1 MGHQSTDFTT
11 GKAIARTVADSLA
24 TKLALSSFLT
34 TIQMPD
40 ICSPTANPS
49 TNPTLHK
56 ACPRSLTRRL
66 MGMMKAT
73 STKFCQS
80 KAYLQRQS
88 SITTTPWKQH
98 MATPSLSPT
107 AQSPVYRDPPNAI
120 KLHTSRW
127 NSTNMTA
134 AATLQGWIGST
145 VMLSQQQLQQDNCT
159 MGTPK

>member
-11 GKAIARTVADSLA
+11 GKAIATTVADSLA

-73 STKFCQS
+73 LTKFCQS
-80 KAYLQRQS
+80 KAYLVQRQS
-88 SITTTPWKQH
+88 SITMTPQKQH
-98 MATPSLSPT
+98 KVILSLPPT
-107 AQSPVYRDPPNAI
+107 AHQHTRTHPMQRNFTPPD
-120 KLHTSRW
+120 
-127 NSTNMTA
+127 
-134 AATLQGWIGST
+134 GF
-145 VMLSQQQLQQDNCT
+145 QQT
-159 MGTPK
+159 